1 MVRSR
6 KSMECGDCWFVKF
19 RFGWNE
25 FKLLRKDV
33 SLSVVSVQMMKM
45 SSM

>member
-1 MVRSR
+1 MRSR
-6 KSMECGDCWFVKF
+6 KSIECGDWFVKF

-25 FKLLRKDV
+25 FKLLRKVV
-33 SLSVVSVQMMKM
+33 SLSVVSVQMLKM